1 MSEQQDQPKRK
12 SRVDRWVKVGFLV
25 VVVAVSVLIYK
36 RQAAEPK
43 LPGWGTDLQAALGQ
57 AREKGTK
64 VLVLFTE
71 SPMSHGDKRLVT
83 DTLNR
88 SRTALNDLGYP
99 RVHLRMRQH
108 KDIAE
113 RYGVTSHPFLVLL
126 DAEGKVVKKYSGF
139 MSKEKFRSDFL
150 EVSSSRTEKPKESP
164 KP

>member
-43 LPGWGTDLQAALGQ
+43 LPGWGTDLPAARGQ
-57 AREKGTK
+57 AREKVTK

-71 SPMSHGDKRLVT
+71 SPMRHGDKRLVT

-88 SRTALNDLGYP
+88 SRTALNNLGYP
-99 RVHLRMRQH
+99 RVHLRIREH
-108 KDIAE
+108 KAMAE
-113 RYGVTSHPFLVLL
+113 RYGATSHPFLLL
-126 DAEGKVVKKYSGF
+126 RDAEGKVVKKYSGF

-150 EVSSSRTEKPKESP
+150 DVSSSQTEKPKESP